1 MVCTISLVTT
11 PGADTPMNTS
21 APAST
26 SAREPV
32 RFSGFVTWA
41 ISSLIQFM
49 LAVAGLLQM
58 APFRS
63 QRVTSPAPAE
73 SSSFVMETAAAPAPL
88 MTIRTSSSRLPTT
101 FRSLVSPARV
111 MTAVPC

>member
-49 LAVAGLLQM
+49 PSL
-58 APFRS
+58 R
-63 QRVTSPAPAE
+63 PA
-73 SSSFVMETAAAPAPL
+73 
-88 MTIRTSSSRLPTT
+88 
-101 FRSLVSPARV
+101 
-111 MTAVPC
+111 